1 MAQAQGRPWPRLVAM
16 SRSGRFVALRGPGA
30 IELVDALGTA
40 PRTPIACAELT
51 DFACVGAMLWLL
63 EGRRIRRL
71 ALESGR
77 PIEPAIELAQPGV
90 ALSSAVG
97 DTEDRA
103 YKNVATKLEAVAA
116 ATGVHLYV
124 IDRQYVIRAAAAASC
139 RTGRVMNS
147 AARNVAASTTAV
159 RPAPHHKRLV
169 RRSRRRSKYAA
180 GASTPSASTISG
192 SVSDAWIGA

>member
-16 SRSGRFVALRGPGA
+16 SRSGRFVALRGTGA

-77 PIEPAIELAQPGV
+77 ALEPAIELAQPGR
-90 ALSSAVG
+90 ARSSAVCSS
-97 DTEDRA
+97 
-103 YKNVATKLEAVAA
+103 NV
-116 ATGVHLYV
+116 
-124 IDRQYVIRAAAAASC
+124 
-139 RTGRVMNS
+139 
-147 AARNVAASTTAV
+147 
-159 RPAPHHKRLV
+159 
-169 RRSRRRSKYAA
+169 
-180 GASTPSASTISG
+180 
-192 SVSDAWIGA
+192 

>member
-16 SRSGRFVALRGPGA
+16 SRSGRFVALRGTGA

-77 PIEPAIELAQPGV
+77 ALEIRECLRILGIQPFELGPASELPAQHVQEGLVVP
-90 ALSSAVG
+90 LQNPKPLTSYSLWL
-97 DTEDRA
+97 
-103 YKNVATKLEAVAA
+103 NW
-116 ATGVHLYV
+116 
-124 IDRQYVIRAAAAASC
+124 
-139 RTGRVMNS
+139 
-147 AARNVAASTTAV
+147 AR
-159 RPAPHHKRLV
+159 
-169 RRSRRRSKYAA
+169 
-180 GASTPSASTISG
+180 
-192 SVSDAWIGA
+192 